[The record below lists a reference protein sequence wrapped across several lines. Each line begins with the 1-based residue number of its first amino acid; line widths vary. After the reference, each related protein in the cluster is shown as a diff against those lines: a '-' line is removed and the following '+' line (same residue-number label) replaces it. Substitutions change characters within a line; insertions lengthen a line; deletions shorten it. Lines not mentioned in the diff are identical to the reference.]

1 MSTVML
7 VSIGLAVLFAAATVG
22 FTSRSRSARTAVIG
36 AGWTALPIGL
46 WLTGVTDLTINGV
59 ASLIAWFQR
68 TPFTTATAWGLG
80 LLIGGV
86 VFVVVGAMLPKKD
99 PAERPQKQVKPAD
112 AGRGASPQVR
122 GGQRPQV
129 QAGQPAAPAAKP
141 APKQAQKGLDPEDAE
156 IEELLRKRG
165 IM

>member
-1 MSTVML
+1 MSVTLL
-7 VSIGLAVLFAAATVG
+7 VTIALAVLIAAATAG

-36 AGWTALPIGL
+36 AGWTALPVGL
-46 WLTGVTDLTINGV
+46 WLTGVTDLTVNGI

-80 LLIGGV
+80 LLIGGI

-99 PAERPQKQVKPAD
+99 PAERPQKQVKAPD
-112 AGRGASPQVR
+112 AKSASPQVK

-129 QAGQPAAPAAKP
+129 QGGQPAAAARP